1 MRPGAFADRGD
12 WTEDPNRRDPVT
24 PRVRT
29 WPSTMRTGEA
39 MHDDARAQPITEL
52 LDQAG
57 GGDVLARERVVRL
70 VHAELSRIASAALR
84 RENPGHTLQT
94 LDLVNETYLKL
105 FEGDPKSWPDRQQ
118 FFAYAATAMRHFLV
132 THARRK
138 RAAKRG
144 GEALRI
150 SLSELPDGTNAEEL
164 IALDL
169 ALDRLQQIDERKARI
184 VELRFFV
191 GLQIDDICDLL
202 GLSAAS
208 VHKELRAARGWLY
221 DAMGGA

>member
-1 MRPGAFADRGD
+1 MRQEGR
-12 WTEDPNRRDPVT
+12 
-24 PRVRT
+24 
-29 WPSTMRTGEA
+29 S
-39 MHDDARAQPITEL
+39 HPITEL

-57 GGDVLARERVVRL
+57 GGDLLARARVVRL
-70 VHAELSRIASAALR
+70 VHAELARIARAALR
-84 RENPGHTLQT
+84 REKPGHTLQT

-105 FEGDPKSWPDRQQ
+105 FEGDPQSWPDRHQ

-132 THARRK
+132 SHARRK

-150 SLSELPDGTNAEEL
+150 SLNELPDATNAEEL

-169 ALDRLQQIDERKARI
+169 ALSRLQQVDERKARI
-184 VELRFFV
+184 IELRFFV
-191 GLQIDDICDLL
+191 GLKIDDICDLL

-221 DAMGGA
+221 AAMEG